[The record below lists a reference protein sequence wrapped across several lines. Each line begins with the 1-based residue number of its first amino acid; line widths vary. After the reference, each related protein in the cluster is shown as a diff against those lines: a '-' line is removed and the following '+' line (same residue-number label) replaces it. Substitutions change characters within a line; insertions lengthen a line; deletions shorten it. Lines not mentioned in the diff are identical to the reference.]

1 MGTSDRSRKLGASSL
16 GQLFDDLMPMAR
28 RSRSRGDSDR
38 DGFIKDTQQRQQ
50 PLKERWRFL
59 IEGSVQGVGFRQSCR
74 QRAIDLG
81 LGGWVRNLK
90 DGTVEVQ
97 AEGGE
102 MALNELRLWCE
113 RGPST
118 ASVKKVL
125 FSKMPVTG
133 NDWFDVRTS

>member
-28 RSRSRGDSDR
+28 RSRNRGDTDR
-38 DGFIKDTQQRQQ
+38 DGFIKSTRQAQQ

-74 QRAIDLG
+74 QRAVELG
-81 LGGWVRNLK
+81 LCGWVRNLK
-90 DGTVEVQ
+90 DGRVEVQ

-102 MALNELRLWCE
+102 LALNELRVWCE

-118 ASVKKVL
+118 ANVTRVL
-125 FSKMPVTG
+125 FSKVPVTG
-133 NDWFDVRTS
+133 QDWFDIRTS

>member
-28 RSRSRGDSDR
+28 RSRNRGDTDR
-38 DGFIKDTQQRQQ
+38 DGFIRTTRQPQQ

-59 IEGSVQGVGFRQSCR
+59 IEGSVQGVGFRNSCR
-74 QRAIDLG
+74 RRALDLE
-81 LGGWVRNLK
+81 LCGWVRNLK
-90 DGTVEVQ
+90 DGRVEVQ

-102 MALNELRLWCE
+102 MALNEFRLWCE

-118 ASVKKVL
+118 ATVKRVL
-125 FSKMPVTG
+125 LSKMPVTG
-133 NDWFDVRTS
+133 NDWFDIRA

>member
-28 RSRSRGDSDR
+28 RSRNRGDTDR
-38 DGFIKDTQQRQQ
+38 DGFIKTTRQPQQ

-59 IEGSVQGVGFRQSCR
+59 IEGSVQGVGFRQTCR

-81 LGGWVRNLK
+81 LCGWVRNLK
-90 DGTVEVQ
+90 DGSVEVQ

-102 MALNELRLWCE
+102 RALNELRLWCE
-113 RGPST
+113 RGPNT
-118 ASVKKVL
+118 ASVSRVL
-125 FSKMPVTG
+125 FSKIPVTG
-133 NDWFDVRTS
+133 HDWFDIRT

>member
-1 MGTSDRSRKLGASSL
+1 MGTSNRSRKLGASSL

-28 RSRSRGDSDR
+28 RTRNRGDSDR
-38 DGFIKDTQQRQQ
+38 EGFLRTARQKQQ

-74 QRAIDLG
+74 QRAVELG
-81 LGGWVRNLK
+81 LCGWVRNLK
-90 DGTVEVQ
+90 DGRVEVQ

-102 MALNELRLWCE
+102 LALNELRVWCE

-118 ASVKKVL
+118 ANVTRVL
-125 FSKMPVTG
+125 FSKVPVTG
-133 NDWFDVRTS
+133 QDWFDIRTS

>member
-28 RSRSRGDSDR
+28 RSRNRGDTDR
-38 DGFIKDTQQRQQ
+38 DGFIKTTRQRQQ
-50 PLKERWRFL
+50 TLKERWRFL

-81 LGGWVRNLK
+81 LCGWVRNLK
-90 DGTVEVQ
+90 DGSVEVQ

-102 MALNELRLWCE
+102 RALNELRLWCE

-118 ASVKKVL
+118 ASVSRVL

-133 NDWFDVRTS
+133 HDWFDIRT

>member
-28 RSRSRGDSDR
+28 RSRNLGDTDR
-38 DGFIKDTQQRQQ
+38 DEFINTTHQPQQL
-50 PLKERWRFL
+50 LKERWRFL

-81 LGGWVRNLK
+81 LCGWVRNLK
-90 DGTVEVQ
+90 DGSVEVQ

-102 MALNELRLWCE
+102 MALNEFRFWCE

-118 ASVKKVL
+118 ASVKRVL
-125 FSKMPVTG
+125 FSKMPITG
-133 NDWFDVRTS
+133 HDWFDIRT

>member
-28 RSRSRGDSDR
+28 RSRNLGDTDR
-38 DGFIKDTQQRQQ
+38 DEFINTTHQPQQL
-50 PLKERWRFL
+50 LKERWRFL

-81 LGGWVRNLK
+81 LCGWVRNLK
-90 DGTVEVQ
+90 DGSVEVQ

-102 MALNELRLWCE
+102 MALNEFRFWCE

-118 ASVKKVL
+118 ASVSRVL

-133 NDWFDVRTS
+133 HDWFDIQT

>member
-1 MGTSDRSRKLGASSL
+1 
-16 GQLFDDLMPMAR
+16 MAR
-28 RSRSRGDSDR
+28 RSRNLGDTDR
-38 DGFIKDTQQRQQ
+38 DEFINTTHQPQQL
-50 PLKERWRFL
+50 LKERWRFL

-97 AEGGE
+97 AEGSE
-102 MALNELRLWCE
+102 MALNEFRFWCE

-118 ASVKKVL
+118 ASVKRVL
-125 FSKMPVTG
+125 FSKMPITG
-133 NDWFDVRTS
+133 HDWFDIRT

>member
-28 RSRSRGDSDR
+28 RSRNLGDTDR
-38 DGFIKDTQQRQQ
+38 DEFINTTRQPQQ

-81 LGGWVRNLK
+81 LCGWVRNLK
-90 DGTVEVQ
+90 DGSVEVQ

-102 MALNELRLWCE
+102 MALNEFRFWCE

-118 ASVKKVL
+118 ASVKRVL
-125 FSKMPVTG
+125 FSKMPDHWT
-133 NDWFDVRTS
+133 

>member
-1 MGTSDRSRKLGASSL
+1 MGTSDCSRKLGASSL
-16 GQLFDDLMPMAR
+16 GQRFDDLMPMAR
-28 RSRSRGDSDR
+28 RSRNHGETNS
-38 DGFIKDTQQRQQ
+38 DGFIKITRQRQQ

-81 LGGWVRNLK
+81 LCGWVRNLK
-90 DGTVEVQ
+90 GGSVEVQ

-102 MALNELRLWCE
+102 MALNELFVWCE
-113 RGPST
+113 CGPSAAT
-118 ASVKKVL
+118 VKRLL

-133 NDWFDVRTS
+133 NDWFDVRT

>member
-28 RSRSRGDSDR
+28 RSRNRGDTDR
-38 DGFIKDTQQRQQ
+38 DGFIKTTRQPQQ

-81 LGGWVRNLK
+81 LCGWVRNLK
-90 DGTVEVQ
+90 DGSVEVQ

-102 MALNELRLWCE
+102 RALNELRLWCE

-118 ASVKKVL
+118 AGVTRVL

-133 NDWFDVRTS
+133 HDWFDVRI

>member
-28 RSRSRGDSDR
+28 RSRNRGDTDR
-38 DGFIKDTQQRQQ
+38 DGFIKTTRQPQQ

-81 LGGWVRNLK
+81 LCGWVRNLK
-90 DGTVEVQ
+90 DGSVEVQ

-102 MALNELRLWCE
+102 MSLE
-113 RGPST
+113 RIT
-118 ASVKKVL
+118 SVV
-125 FSKMPVTG
+125 
-133 NDWFDVRTS
+133 